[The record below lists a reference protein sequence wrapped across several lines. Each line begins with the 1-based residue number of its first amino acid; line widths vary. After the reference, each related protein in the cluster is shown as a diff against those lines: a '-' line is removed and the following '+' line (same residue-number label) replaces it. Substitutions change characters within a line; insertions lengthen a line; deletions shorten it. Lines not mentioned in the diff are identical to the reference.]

1 MIPTGRLRLLR
12 AQGDK
17 MQDLPLEHSYAENLV
32 GFYAQSR
39 PARAPSPQLLV
50 FNQPLAQELGLDGAA
65 LAAQGATLFSGN
77 DLPANA
83 RPIALA
89 YAGHQF
95 GGFSPQLGDGRAL
108 LWGEVIDRAGQRRD
122 LAFKGS
128 GPTPF
133 SRGGD
138 GFAALGPV
146 LREYIMGEGMHA
158 LGLPTTRVLACV
170 STGAKVRRE
179 TMLDGAILTR
189 IALSHLRVGT
199 FQFFAAKGERN
210 RVRQLADYTIARH
223 YPKAMAAPNR
233 YLALFDAVATAQVQ
247 LVARW
252 MSIGFIHGVMNTDNM
267 ALSGETIDY
276 GPCAFME
283 TYDPETV
290 FSSIDRQGRYA
301 YANQPT
307 MMGWNLARFAETLLE
322 LIEPDQDRAIDIA
335 TQRLEGVAQGYEVQ
349 WQQLLGA
356 KLGLARAD
364 TLGVAYLD
372 LLLDAKVDF
381 TQGFYALR
389 LAQKDATLLESLFAH
404 APQGLEIWLRDWRA
418 ALGPTSQ
425 MLMERANPLYIARN
439 HLVEEAL
446 AAAQSDDLAPLT
458 ALVQVLQNPYDFVV
472 GQERYAAPAPQG
484 FGAYRTFCGT

>member
-1 MIPTGRLRLLR
+1 
-12 AQGDK
+12 

-189 IALSHLRVGT
+189 IARGHFNPHCAQSPAG
-199 FQFFAAKGERN
+199 
-210 RVRQLADYTIARH
+210 RH
-223 YPKAMAAPNR
+223 
-233 YLALFDAVATAQVQ
+233 V
-247 LVARW
+247 
-252 MSIGFIHGVMNTDNM
+252 SIFR
-267 ALSGETIDY
+267 S
-276 GPCAFME
+276 
-283 TYDPETV
+283 
-290 FSSIDRQGRYA
+290 QGRKKSSA
-301 YANQPT
+301 PI
-307 MMGWNLARFAETLLE
+307 G
-322 LIEPDQDRAIDIA
+322 
-335 TQRLEGVAQGYEVQ
+335 RLY
-349 WQQLLGA
+349 
-356 KLGLARAD
+356 D
-364 TLGVAYLD
+364 C
-372 LLLDAKVDF
+372 
-381 TQGFYALR
+381 
-389 LAQKDATLLESLFAH
+389 
-404 APQGLEIWLRDWRA
+404 
-418 ALGPTSQ
+418 
-425 MLMERANPLYIARN
+425 
-439 HLVEEAL
+439 
-446 AAAQSDDLAPLT
+446 APLSDGYGS
-458 ALVQVLQNPYDFVV
+458 AKPL
-472 GQERYAAPAPQG
+472 
-484 FGAYRTFCGT
+484 FGAV

>member
-1 MIPTGRLRLLR
+1 
-12 AQGDK
+12 
-17 MQDLPLEHSYAENLV
+17 
-32 GFYAQSR
+32 
-39 PARAPSPQLLV
+39 
-50 FNQPLAQELGLDGAA
+50 
-65 LAAQGATLFSGN
+65 
-77 DLPANA
+77 
-83 RPIALA
+83 
-89 YAGHQF
+89 
-95 GGFSPQLGDGRAL
+95 
-108 LWGEVIDRAGQRRD
+108 
-122 LAFKGS
+122 
-128 GPTPF
+128 
-133 SRGGD
+133 
-138 GFAALGPV
+138 
-146 LREYIMGEGMHA
+146 MGEGMHA

-189 IALSHLRVGT
+189 IAISHLRVGT

-223 YPKAMAAPNR
+223 YPKAMAAQNR

-283 TYDPETV
+283 IYDPETV

-322 LIEPDQDRAIDIA
+322 LIDPDQDRAIEIA

-458 ALVQVLQNPYDFVV
+458 ALVQEIGRAHV
-472 GQERYAAPAPQG
+472 
-484 FGAYRTFCGT
+484 